1 MLCSLTGM
9 SVTTLTSRAT
19 GLVLGLAAFL
29 IAGFAPAQA
38 QDERPTSFG
47 PRIGLGVFDVG
58 VAVAPRRPSFT
69 LSGHAET
76 SPSAT
81 PLYRLGQ
88 TELTTTDIGVD
99 LRLKWPTTTTGP
111 EPAVSMV
118 QPYVS
123 LGPSVAVPVGEEP
136 LVLSR
141 QATKPGPALSLG
153 MRGTLGLM
161 WRIAPDASV
170 FGEYRLIQ
178 DRQAGSRTSHDSVDL
193 FYGFSLR
200 F

>member
-1 MLCSLTGM
+1 MSLR
-9 SVTTLTSRAT
+9 TLTSRAC
-19 GLVLGLAAFL
+19 GLALAL
-29 IAGFAPAQA
+29 AACLAAGAPPAQA
-38 QDERPTSFG
+38 QDGLDAG

-58 VAVAPRRPSFT
+58 VAVAPRRPTFT
-69 LSGHAET
+69 LSGTLTGRTDAA
-76 SPSAT
+76 PSMS

-88 TELTTTDIGVD
+88 TELNTTDIGVE
-99 LRLKWPTTTTGP
+99 LRLKWPTSTTAP
-111 EPAVSMV
+111 EPAASTV

-123 LGPSVAVPVGEEP
+123 LGPSIAVPVGEEP
-136 LVLSR
+136 LALSR
-141 QATKPGPALSLG
+141 QATKPEPAMSLG
-153 MRGTLGLM
+153 VRGTLGLM

-178 DRQAGSRTSHDSVDL
+178 DRQAGSRVSNDSVDL